1 MPFLTT
7 GAGGQIWYQQLGNG
21 RPLLLIHG
29 WCMSGQVW
37 QLQQALAD
45 QYRVITFDLR
55 GHGRSTVP
63 ADGMQGF
70 AGYAADLL
78 DVVEAL
84 DLRDTVLVGWS
95 LGAQVLLK
103 VFEEIATR
111 VAGIVLVGATP
122 RFSAA
127 PHFPY
132 GLPPK
137 EAEGMRLKVR
147 RNLERTLDGFQRQLF
162 VAGELDDP
170 QSLKTVQ
177 AILAELPLPSNAAA
191 LDGLEA
197 LMTAEMLQEAASLSC
212 PALLLH
218 GDQDPICLPQASAWL
233 AEQMPDSRRLLYP
246 GCGHAPF
253 LSRPDRF
260 NQDLRQFVEG
270 LHARY

>member
-7 GAGGQIWYQQLGNG
+7 RAGGQLCYQQQGRG
-21 RPLLLIHG
+21 RPLVFVHG

-45 QYRVITFDLR
+45 QYRVVTFDLR

-63 ADGMQGF
+63 AGGMEGF
-70 AGYAADLL
+70 AGYGSDLVDL
-78 DVVEAL
+78 MEAL
-84 DLRDTVLVGWS
+84 DLQNTVLVGWS
-95 LGAQVLLK
+95 LGAQVLLTAFK
-103 VFEEIATR
+103 ELAAR

-132 GLPPK
+132 GLSPK
-137 EAEGMRLKVR
+137 EAEGMRLKIR
-147 RNLERTLDGFQRQLF
+147 RNLERTLDGFHRQLF
-162 VAGELDDP
+162 VTGELDDT
-170 QSLKTVQ
+170 QSLAAVQ
-177 AILAELPLPSNAAA
+177 SILAGVPSPSAAAA
-191 LDGLEA
+191 LNGLEA
-197 LMTAEMLQEAASLSC
+197 LMTAEMLQEAASVSC
-212 PALLLH
+212 PALLVH

-233 AEQMPDSRRLLYP
+233 AEQIPTSRRLLYP

-270 LHARY
+270 LHARH